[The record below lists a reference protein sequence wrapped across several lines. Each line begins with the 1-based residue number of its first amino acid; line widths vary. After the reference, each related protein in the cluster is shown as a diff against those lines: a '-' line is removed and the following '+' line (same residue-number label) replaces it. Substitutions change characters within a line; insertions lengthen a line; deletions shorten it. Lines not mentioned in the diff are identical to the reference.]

1 MAEAPTGG
9 SAGGSGF
16 IPGIGD
22 PLIGPGATGAA
33 RWSAATPEATG
44 GTGCRK
50 WALGVAAALGAAAA
64 AAAAAEAAAW
74 EWASAP

>member
-33 RWSAATPEATG
+33 RWSEATG